1 MSRIDHPDAASRTA
15 PAGDAPGSPPSVPA
29 NLAPL
34 LAALDLATDTAPW
47 LGARD
52 GFSLVGA
59 ERVWMLL
66 AGTLDL
72 FICDPAPAGGSGRRR
87 FILSLPAG
95 GLCIGFRDDTGMPPV
110 IAVPR
115 KDTRVVATDSTAL
128 MALGGQPDLA
138 VPLAAALDAWISRL
152 TAADSRTRA
161 PATCRVQQGPGAIEI
176 GADDCIQAAG
186 EQVLWLQ
193 ETGAPVLIRGETAM
207 LPRPDDALPVTADNW
222 VHATTAGTWT
232 LTGTRDWLT
241 RPPEATLLPSLQ
253 AFQLRTMTRLR
264 LSSAAQATASAHR
277 ALAANTASRSALSQG
292 IGALAA
298 VFQRGRRLG
307 RIRSSE
313 PLIASLQIAA
323 DAIGLALPAEAE
335 LQPALASPDPLLMM
349 ARRAGFSLRGVDL
362 SGSWWDDDHGPL
374 IGRLRDQDQPIVLL
388 PGRRGRYDCLDPVAG
403 RVQPVDASLAEGIDR
418 QARMLY
424 RPLPEGLLRPAEL
437 LGFGFRGSLHE
448 GLIAFALLLA
458 IGLLSLVTPILT
470 GWILDPIIPQA
481 ELGQLLTLV
490 VAILIA
496 GLAQQIF
503 SLVQSLILLRIEGRV
518 ANSVQCAVWDRLL
531 RLPAAFFNQF
541 SAGDLA
547 NRAMSIDALRQALS
561 SSTITALTH
570 SVVGVFSLG
579 MMIYYDW
586 RLALAASIV
595 VAVYAFIV
603 IYAGRR
609 VLRLNRV
616 QLRLGGQLQGL
627 VLQLL
632 GAVDK
637 LRTTGSERHAF
648 GRWADLYGQQQA
660 NSFDQQVLNNRLVV
674 FKTVFQNFATFAIIL
689 VIAWQGGELLAFYRS
704 PETWGEIDSLKL
716 QTLMPTGVFVAFYAA
731 FGQFLGAAFGLSEQ
745 AIQLANIPAYYER
758 VAPILSATPESIDGV
773 DPGRIQGEITVHQ
786 VQFRYAPDTPLVLR
800 GVSLEAKA
808 GEFIAIA
815 GPSGAGKSS
824 LVRLLLGFDAPE
836 AGSIYLDGQDVAA
849 LDKRSMRQNFGVVLQ
864 NGRLLAGTL
873 LQNILAGAQLT
884 RDDAMAAA
892 RLAGLDKDIETMP
905 MGLDT
910 YLSEGATTLSGGQRQ
925 RLMIARAIVRRPR
938 VLIFDEATSAL
949 DNMTQAI
956 VTQSLERLN
965 STRIVIAHR
974 LSTIIRADRIYVIDQ
989 GEVVESGTYDELMAR
1004 DALFAAMAR
1013 RQVL

>member
-1 MSRIDHPDAASRTA
+1 MTDSDRPD
-15 PAGDAPGSPPSVPA
+15 SPTGTDSGGEPLGLPSSVPA

-52 GFSLVGA
+52 SFNLVGA

-72 FICDPAPAGGSGRRR
+72 FICDPAPDGGAGRRR
-87 FILSLPAG
+87 FILSLPPG
-95 GLCIGFRDDTGMPPV
+95 GLCIGFRDEPGMPPV

-115 KDTRVVATDSTAL
+115 KDTRLVATDLTAL
-128 MALGGQPDLA
+128 MALGGKPDLTA
-138 VPLAAALDAWISRL
+138 PLAAALDAWISRL
-152 TAADSRTRA
+152 TAADSRARP
-161 PATCRVQQGPGAIEI
+161 PATCRVQQDSEAIEV
-176 GADDCIQAAG
+176 GEGDSIQADG
-186 EQVLWLQ
+186 ERVFWLQ
-193 ETGAPVLIRGETAM
+193 ETSAQVLIRGETEM
-207 LPRPDDALPVTADNW
+207 RPTPDAALPVTADNW
-222 VHATTAGTWT
+222 IRATVADTWT
-232 LTGTRDWLT
+232 LTETLDWLKDQ
-241 RPPEATLLPSLQ
+241 PEVGLLASLQ
-253 AFQLRTMTRLR
+253 AFQARTMTRLR
-264 LSSAAQATASAHR
+264 SVSAVQATASARR
-277 ALAANTASRSALSQG
+277 ALAANVGSRAELSQG

-307 RIRSSE
+307 RGRASD

-323 DAIGLALPAEAE
+323 DAIGLELPAEAE
-335 LQPALASPDPLLMM
+335 LEPALASQDPLLMM
-349 ARRAGFSLRGVDL
+349 ARRAGFSVRGVDL
-362 SGSWWDDDHGPL
+362 NGRWWDDDHGPL
-374 IGRLRDQDQPIVLL
+374 IGTLKEDGQPIVLL
-388 PGRRGRYDCLDPVAG
+388 PGRHGRYECLDPVSA

-424 RPLPEGLLRPAEL
+424 RPLPEGVLRPAEL
-437 LGFGFRGSLHE
+437 LGFGFRGSLRE

-561 SSTITALTH
+561 SSAITALTH
-570 SVVGVFSLG
+570 GVVGVFSLG

-586 RLALAASIV
+586 RLSLAASIV
-595 VAVYAFIV
+595 VAIYAFIV

-704 PETWGEIDSLKL
+704 PETWSEIDSLKL

-758 VAPILSATPESIDGV
+758 VAPILSAAPESMDGV
-773 DPGRIQGEITVHQ
+773 DPGQIQGEITVHE

-849 LDKRSMRQNFGVVLQ
+849 LDKRGMRQNFGVVLQ

-873 LQNILAGAQLT
+873 LQNIVAGAQLT

-892 RLAGLDKDIETMP
+892 RLAGLDKDIEAMP

-910 YLSEGATTLSGGQRQ
+910 YLSEGASTLSGGQRQ

-949 DNMTQAI
+949 DNMTQAV

-974 LSTIIRADRIYVIDQ
+974 LSTIIRADRIYVIDK
-989 GEVVESGTYDELMAR
+989 GRVVESGTYEELMAR